1 MLTFDPTLDFLIH
14 RVNRTEACEDD
25 GDDNG
30 LFVCDTDIAT
40 VLYGKATPKELGVLA
55 SSICQ
60 FRKKCDVLDEGIA
73 LQKGSVIS
81 KDTKKEMPRLLSIDL
96 AINIL
101 NQSRMY
107 KQLKRKEYNKLNAEE
122 LIARCAV
129 AKLTERIETSLEI
142 LPDKVYDL
150 VKSIALNAVGE
161 NLNFIEKEVAGV
173 VNAVF
178 TFHKDLSKFKD
189 CEAVRSLACQVS
201 NLFDDKNPRKRSA
214 TSQEVVHTLFGR
226 KKAKKGNLSMV

>member
-1 MLTFDPTLDFLIH
+1 
-14 RVNRTEACEDD
+14 
-25 GDDNG
+25 
-30 LFVCDTDIAT
+30 
-40 VLYGKATPKELGVLA
+40 
-55 SSICQ
+55 
-60 FRKKCDVLDEGIA
+60 
-73 LQKGSVIS
+73 
-81 KDTKKEMPRLLSIDL
+81 LLSIDL

-122 LIARCAV
+122 LIARHAV

-161 NLNFIEKEVAGV
+161 NLNFIEKEVDGV
-173 VNAVF
+173 IDAVF

-189 CEAVRSLACQVS
+189 CEAVRSWLVKFQIS
-201 NLFDDKNPRKRSA
+201 LMIRIQPYY
-214 TSQEVVHTLFGR
+214 
-226 KKAKKGNLSMV
+226 